1 MKIALVNWQDP
12 AHPYAGGAE
21 YYLWEYFSRLADRHE
36 IHWFGARA
44 KGMPRVERGQDG
56 ITYHRMGPWHIA
68 NFTVPLLYSRWR
80 RHHRPDVVVDS
91 ITKVPT
97 FLPLWERAVPVV
109 TFVPHLFGETA
120 FQETNPLL
128 ASYVVMMERPIPWI
142 YRKTPF
148 IAISE
153 STRQDLIHRGIPPEN
168 IHLFL
173 PGVDTGRYV
182 PGAKSPKPL
191 VVYLGRMKRYKRVD
205 LALQAFAKVSESMPD
220 AHMVVVGGGDYLEP
234 LKDIAR
240 KLGLDRRVTF
250 TGLVPQEEK
259 IRYLQQAWVL
269 VNTSPKEGW
278 GMVNTEAQ
286 ACGTPVVAFDAPGI
300 RDSVRHGETGFLVPY
315 GNVEALARA
324 ILRVL
329 QDRELRE
336 HLGTKARAF
345 AESLSWDRF
354 AAELEIFFER
364 LVNRGPQVTSQEN
377 PREAK
382 P

>member
-1 MKIALVNWQDP
+1 MKIAIVNWQDP

-21 YYLWEYFSRLADRHE
+21 YYLWEYFSRLAPRHE

-44 KGMPRVERGQDG
+44 KGMPAVEQGKDG

-68 NFTVPLLYSRWR
+68 NFTVPLLYARWR
-80 RHHRPDVVVDS
+80 RRHRPDVVVDS

-97 FLPLWERAVPVV
+97 FLPLFERDVPVV

-120 FQETNPLL
+120 FQETNPVL
-128 ASYVVMMERPIPWI
+128 ASYVVLMERPIPRV
-142 YRKTPF
+142 YRPTPF

-153 STRQDLIHRGIPPEN
+153 STRQDLIQRGVPPEN
-168 IHLFL
+168 IRLFL
-173 PGVDTGRYV
+173 PGVDTERYT
-182 PGAKSPKPL
+182 PGEKSPTPL

-205 LALQAFAKVSESMPD
+205 LALQAFRRVFQEVPGAR
-220 AHMVVVGGGDYLEP
+220 MVVVGGGDYLEA
-234 LKDIAR
+234 LKKNAR
-240 KLGLDRRVTF
+240 NLGLGDAVTF

-300 RDSVRHGETGFLVPY
+300 RDSVRHGETGFLVPW
-315 GNVEALARA
+315 GDVEGLARA
-324 ILRVL
+324 VVRLLR
-329 QDRELRE
+329 DDKLRRSF
-336 HLGTKARAF
+336 ARNARTF

-354 AAELEIFFER
+354 ALELEAYLQELIR
-364 LVNRGPQVTSQEN
+364 RHRQVPS
-377 PREAK
+377 PGGR
-382 P
+382 

>member
-1 MKIALVNWQDP
+1 MKIAIVNWQDP

-21 YYLWEYFSRLADRHE
+21 YYLWEYFSRLAPRHE

-44 KGMPRVERGQDG
+44 KGMPAVERGKDG

-68 NFTVPLLYSRWR
+68 NFTVPLLYARWR
-80 RHHRPDVVVDS
+80 RRHRPDVVVDS

-97 FLPLWERAVPVV
+97 FLPLFERDVPVV

-120 FQETNPLL
+120 FQETNPVL
-128 ASYVVMMERPIPWI
+128 ASYVVLMERPIPRV
-142 YRKTPF
+142 YRPTPF

-153 STRQDLIHRGIPPEN
+153 STRQDLIQRGVPPEN
-168 IHLFL
+168 IRLFL
-173 PGVDTGRYV
+173 PGVDTERYT
-182 PGAKSPKPL
+182 PGEKSPTPL

-205 LALQAFAKVSESMPD
+205 LALQAFRRVFQEVPGAR
-220 AHMVVVGGGDYLEP
+220 MVVVGGGDYLEA
-234 LKDIAR
+234 LKKNAR
-240 KLGLDRRVTF
+240 NLGLGDAVTF

-300 RDSVRHGETGFLVPY
+300 RDSVRHGETGFLVPW
-315 GNVEALARA
+315 GDVEGLARA
-324 ILRVL
+324 VVRLLR
-329 QDRELRE
+329 DDKLRRSF
-336 HLGTKARAF
+336 ARNARTF

-354 AAELEIFFER
+354 ALELEAYLQELIR
-364 LVNRGPQVTSQEN
+364 RHRQVPS
-377 PREAK
+377 PGGR
-382 P
+382 

>member
-1 MKIALVNWQDP
+1 MKIAIVNWQDP

-21 YYLWEYFSRLADRHE
+21 YYLWEYFSRLAPRHE

-44 KGMPRVERGQDG
+44 KGMPPVERGKDG

-68 NFTVPLLYSRWR
+68 NFAVPLLYARWR
-80 RHHRPDVVVDS
+80 RRHRPDVVVDS

-97 FLPLWERAVPVV
+97 FLPLLERTVPVV

-120 FQETNPLL
+120 FQETNPIL
-128 ASYVVMMERPIPWI
+128 ASYVVLMERPIPWV
-142 YRKTPF
+142 YRRTPF

-153 STRQDLIHRGIPPEN
+153 STRQDLIRRGVPPEN
-168 IHLFL
+168 IRLFL
-173 PGVDTGRYV
+173 PGVDTERYT
-182 PGAKSPKPL
+182 PGEKSPTPL

-205 LALQAFAKVSESMPD
+205 LALQAFRRVLREVPEAR
-220 AHMVVVGGGDYLEP
+220 MVVVGGGDYLEP
-234 LKDIAR
+234 LKTIAVN
-240 KLGLDRRVTF
+240 LGLGDAVTF

-300 RDSVRHGETGFLVPY
+300 RDSVRDGKTGFLVPW
-315 GNVEALARA
+315 GDVEGLARA
-324 ILRVL
+324 VVRL
-329 QDRELRE
+329 LRE
-336 HLGTKARAF
+336 EALRRTFARSARAF
-345 AESLSWDRF
+345 AEGLSWDRF
-354 AAELEIFFER
+354 ALELEAFLQE
-364 LVNRGPQVTSQEN
+364 LVRRRRQVPS
-377 PREAK
+377 PGGL
-382 P
+382 